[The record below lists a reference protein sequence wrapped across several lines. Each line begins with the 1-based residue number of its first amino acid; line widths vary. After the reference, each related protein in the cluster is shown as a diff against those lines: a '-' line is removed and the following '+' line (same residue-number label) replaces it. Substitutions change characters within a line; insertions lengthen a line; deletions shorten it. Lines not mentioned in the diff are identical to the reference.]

1 MKGFKV
7 SFFGGTMSH
16 QINIRV
22 PTRIDLGKDT
32 LDPNKFQKST
42 EKSGGKEITV
52 LTYNDKPGKTG
63 MAKLREKIVNFFTGV
78 KKAKESL
85 TASKAWLT
93 LGVPMDSVMPDKK
106 TPRFNTNLIVDM
118 TQKLYAGQKTRNND
132 TLYEIVTPDAKQK
145 YSFTLTRTDD
155 D

>member
-1 MKGFKV
+1 
-7 SFFGGTMSH
+7 MSH

-22 PTRIDLGKDT
+22 PSRINLDTDT

-42 EKSGGKEITV
+42 EGIGKSKITV

-63 MAKLREKIVNFFTGV
+63 LAKMAEKLVNFFTGV

-93 LGVPMDSVMPDKK
+93 LGFTMDSVMPDKK

-118 TQKLYAGQKTRNND
+118 TNQLHAGQKTRNDD
-132 TLYEIVTPDAKQK
+132 TLHEIVTPDKKQK
-145 YSFTLTRTDD
+145 YSFTLTRTNDK
-155 D
+155 